1 VTGKVIVGLNG
12 EAESKTGSSRDGDN
26 RRIPKLISQTI
37 GDAVKQ
43 PEKRE
48 SNKNAQRT
56 HTKQNKKI
64 LLTNKKMKR

>member
-1 VTGKVIVGLNG
+1 VTGKVIVGLDG
-12 EAESKTGSSRDGDN
+12 EAAESKTGSSRDGDN

-43 PEKRE
+43 PAKEQ

-56 HTKQNKKI
+56 HTKQNQKKKNP
-64 LLTNKKMKR
+64 LDE